1 MASQRR
7 KICVT
12 QILSNCIDDWLKRHN
27 SNGDV
32 NNEVASTQAEIQKD
46 LDETKEVFTQL
57 KVLEDAIMATFQSL
71 EEHISSDQTNEVS
84 EKLKVIIKTRKEIN
98 KIITE
103 NFPEIEKKT
112 FVRQQQSFPNDESK
126 KKMPENSSR
135 SQIEQNPS
143 LSRTISQLQPDYD
156 SLPEN
161 KKNCLLT
168 LAAFPENAVI
178 KKRILI
184 HWWIGEGFVIKFG
197 DLSIENVI
205 MGSGQMT
212 AEEVG
217 EKIFG
222 ELIDEGWIQSRR
234 KTKKSP
240 TIYGCTMSP
249 GIRRMLISN
258 AQKSNF
264 FDLDSN
270 GNITKDDVQSG
281 RLILDKGWLSNID
294 NHPQRRLLT
303 IFNLNEKYL
312 SPKEDLFS
320 KNKNLKVLQLGRWQ
334 VSPRYHIEVDNCKF
348 LDKLK
353 TQKQLTY
360 LSLRGISLITALPDS
375 MGECVNLEILDL
387 KACHNLERL
396 FDMTNLTKLTHI
408 NVSECYCL
416 PDTKE
421 IFPHRLHYSV
431 HVLKGVY
438 GDDVLRL
445 IYLPLTIPTF
455 LPVRLRVI
463 TLTWRHDSSV
473 ELFKNDD
480 FLTLLFLEKVQL
492 SRYPLPDLPRFTF
505 PHRLPNMKKLYI
517 KGGFIENLSPM
528 DPIDCGPWNVE
539 ILRLNY
545 LKKFRLD
552 DSYDIKHQFPNLLY
566 LEKLNRHSSSTKK
579 THDKA
584 DIEWRKDEGWQT
596 LNDKLKQ

>member
-1 MASQRR
+1 
-7 KICVT
+7 
-12 QILSNCIDDWLKRHN
+12 
-27 SNGDV
+27 
-32 NNEVASTQAEIQKD
+32 
-46 LDETKEVFTQL
+46 
-57 KVLEDAIMATFQSL
+57 MATFQSL
-71 EEHISSDQTNEVS
+71 EEHISSDQTKKVS
-84 EKLKVIIKTRKEIN
+84 EKFKVIIKTREEIK
-98 KIITE
+98 KIITQ
-103 NFPEIEKKT
+103 NFPEIEEKT

-126 KKMPENSSR
+126 KKMPENSST

-143 LSRTISQLQPDYD
+143 LSRTMSQLQPDYD
-156 SLPEN
+156 GLPEN
-161 KKNCLLT
+161 KKNYLLT
-168 LAAFPENAVI
+168 LAVFPENAVM

-184 HWWIGEGFVIKFG
+184 HWWIGEGFVTKSS
-197 DLSIENVI
+197 DMS
-205 MGSGQMT
+205 

-217 EKIFG
+217 EKIFD
-222 ELIDEGWIQSRR
+222 ELIDKGWIQPRR

-240 TIYGCTMSP
+240 NIYGCTMSA

-258 AQKSNF
+258 AQISKF
-264 FDLDSN
+264 FNLDS
-270 GNITKDDVQSG
+270 KDDVQSG
-281 RLILDKGWLSNID
+281 RLILDKGWSSYID
-294 NHPQRRLLT
+294 KHPQRIFLT

-320 KNKNLKVLQLGRWQ
+320 KNKNLKVLLLGRWRI
-334 VSPRYHIEVDNCKF
+334 SPRYNIEVENCKF
-348 LDKLK
+348 LDRLK
-353 TQKQLTY
+353 IQKQLTY
-360 LSLRGISLITALPDS
+360 LSLRGISLITTLPDS

-408 NVSECYCL
+408 NVSEYYCL

-421 IFPHRLHYSV
+421 IFRYRSHYSF
-431 HVLKGVY
+431 HVLKGING
-438 GDDVLRL
+438 GDGLRV
-445 IYLPLTIPTF
+445 LPLLLIWPI
-455 LPVRLRVI
+455 LPADRLRVI

-473 ELFKNDD
+473 ELFGKGD
-480 FLTLLFLEKVQL
+480 FPALPFLEKMQQ
-492 SRYPLPDLPRFTF
+492 SRYPLPDLPSFTF
-505 PHRLPNMKKLYI
+505 PHCSPNLKKLYI

-579 THDKA
+579 TNDKA